1 MGGFLS
7 KLRPQHSA
15 PDPEARRR
23 RPRPAFLSSPA
34 RPASPAPTAPSA
46 RPDPIQPSVPF
57 RFLGSPRRPSRWDCG
72 TSPHQFGITPPR
84 RYPIQQ
90 APYSRVLPTLCW
102 NGGHGKRVLSPGNSR
117 VVCRPST
124 ERSAPPGSNLAHL
137 PIAAQIPKAPDPWSK
152 EAVLLALERWKRRK
166 RTVEEEEDQTS
177 AAGREGK
184 RRRGP
189 LKSSLSSQSSD
200 DELHERPSTSAVS
213 CSKGTCT
220 CGIRMFSCNAI
231 SSSYSSTGGISQ
243 LWKRRCPSA
252 SPISSPASSCSQTP
266 ERPAKKIR
274 EEDVSQEAGSTVLPV
289 DKESQGEQATTSGF
303 GTTTQT
309 TTSGTS
315 SSVFGSTPSLP
326 FTSGVLTGP
335 AGSGGFGMSVAAPH
349 SISTTGVFGFD
360 AGQSGST
367 GSTAP
372 FLGGLSQNSLG
383 AAGQSTSFP
392 FHVAGT
398 PQNMSVFAGTST
410 PTFGQNT
417 PAPVVGASGS
427 SLSSGASS
435 APAQGFAGPGTSAL
449 LMAVRCCL
457 TVVLICISPMTSD
470 VECLF
475 LCLLAV
481 CTSSLEESSPL
492 LIFQS
497 GYLFVLFLSR
507 RTF

>member
-1 MGGFLS
+1 MARGG
-7 KLRPQHSA
+7 PCPA
-15 PDPEARRR
+15 PSGGGGCTAEPAR
-23 RPRPAFLSSPA
+23 RPRAPA
-34 RPASPAPTAPSA
+34 RTRRGAEVALLTLQLHLLQALAQGVAESRLRWLLADSPVLVPVPEGGGSQGAHA
-46 RPDPIQPSVPF
+46 QPEEAYERTPHC
-57 RFLGSPRRPSRWDCG
+57 RDCG

-124 ERSAPPGSNLAHL
+124 ERSAPPGSNLARL

-274 EEDVSQEAGSTVLPV
+274 EEDVSQEAGSSVLPV

-309 TTSGTS
+309 TSSGTS
-315 SSVFGSTPSLP
+315 SS
-326 FTSGVLTGP
+326 
-335 AGSGGFGMSVAAPH
+335 
-349 SISTTGVFGFD
+349 
-360 AGQSGST
+360 
-367 GSTAP
+367 
-372 FLGGLSQNSLG
+372 
-383 AAGQSTSFP
+383 
-392 FHVAGT
+392 
-398 PQNMSVFAGTST
+398 NMSVFAGTST

-435 APAQGFAGPGTSAL
+435 APAQGFAGPGTSDCKL
-449 LMAVRCCL
+449 L
-457 TVVLICISPMTSD
+457 D
-470 VECLF
+470 
-475 LCLLAV
+475 
-481 CTSSLEESSPL
+481 
-492 LIFQS
+492 
-497 GYLFVLFLSR
+497 
-507 RTF
+507 